1 MTANNEK
8 SNILSTSEEDIEKY
22 FDILKLFNLLCK
34 ISFKDYYTE
43 LVTPKAKKN
52 IIFEKIKNKLKYL
65 EDNEREND
73 ANAGPLM
80 AINVFKVLFMKEK
93 SFNLNHFSI
102 KKNYFNIILNTI
114 SNKTNLT
121 KEEHDNISELS
132 QKIWNS
138 ELHDLTIKLS
148 LKDEKNL
155 VFLFSFYIIRSFFQ
169 SKTLLTDIFI
179 NFLKQQFKS
188 ANNTELELMKS
199 YSKEELENIPINKL
213 VKDFETIYDN
223 LQNFI
228 IFYVEKGD
236 LKTKQMS
243 IDTINEILKENGVD
257 VKQEQKRII

>member
-1 MTANNEK
+1 MKANNQK

-22 FDILKLFNLLCK
+22 FDIVKLFNLLCK

-43 LVTPKAKKN
+43 LVIPKDKKR
-52 IIFEKIKNKLKYL
+52 IIFEKVKNKLKYL
-65 EDNEREND
+65 EENEREND
-73 ANAGPLM
+73 GNAELLM

-155 VFLFSFYIIRSFFQ
+155 VFLFSFYITDFF
-169 SKTLLTDIFI
+169 
-179 NFLKQQFKS
+179 
-188 ANNTELELMKS
+188 
-199 YSKEELENIPINKL
+199 
-213 VKDFETIYDN
+213 
-223 LQNFI
+223 
-228 IFYVEKGD
+228 
-236 LKTKQMS
+236 
-243 IDTINEILKENGVD
+243 
-257 VKQEQKRII
+257 R